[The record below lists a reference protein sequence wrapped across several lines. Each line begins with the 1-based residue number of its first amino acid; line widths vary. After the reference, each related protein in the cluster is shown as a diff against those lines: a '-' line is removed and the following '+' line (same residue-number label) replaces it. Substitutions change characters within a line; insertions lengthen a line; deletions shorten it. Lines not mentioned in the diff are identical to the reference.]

1 MRKGAYQAKIETAKI
16 LSTMH
21 LSCSDIAKATGL
33 AVCMVFIIST
43 HIEFLPLVDRRGGFS
58 YNRDMEKQ
66 NTQKQCPC
74 GSGKLFADCCGP
86 VIAGKTAAKTAESL
100 MRARYSAYVMH
111 DIDFIVSSCAHEKGE
126 NNIDTE
132 ETRRWSE
139 ESEWLGLKIINTEK
153 GGENDTQGIVEF
165 SAAYSRKGLKDVHKE
180 KAEFV
185 KENGRWLYKTGTIT
199 PVTIVREGKK
209 PGRNESCPCGSGK
222 KYKHCC
228 GR

>member
-1 MRKGAYQAKIETAKI
+1 MSSRRSLTGAGDFRIIET
-16 LSTMH
+16 
-21 LSCSDIAKATGL
+21 
-33 AVCMVFIIST
+33 
-43 HIEFLPLVDRRGGFS
+43 
-58 YNRDMEKQ
+58 MEKQ
-66 NTQKQCPC
+66 NSQKQCPC

-86 VIAGKTAAKTAESL
+86 VIAGKAAAKTAESL

>member
-1 MRKGAYQAKIETAKI
+1 MFGFGIFGKNT
-16 LSTMH
+16 
-21 LSCSDIAKATGL
+21 
-33 AVCMVFIIST
+33 V
-43 HIEFLPLVDRRGGFS
+43 LPLVDRRGGFS

-100 MRARYSAYVMH
+100 MRARYSAYVTH